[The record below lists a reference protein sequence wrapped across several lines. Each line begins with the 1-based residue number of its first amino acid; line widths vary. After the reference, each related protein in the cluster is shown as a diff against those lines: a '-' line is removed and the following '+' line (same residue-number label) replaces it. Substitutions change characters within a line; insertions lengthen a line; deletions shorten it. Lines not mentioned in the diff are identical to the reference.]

1 MSRRRRA
8 ESWLG
13 LAANEVSEGK
23 RVGRRA
29 ASEKRARVEE
39 RSGEQMSSGFFI
51 FFTIKKNPDLFSGP
65 QLRG

>member
-51 FFTIKKNPDLFSGP
+51 FF
-65 QLRG
+65 